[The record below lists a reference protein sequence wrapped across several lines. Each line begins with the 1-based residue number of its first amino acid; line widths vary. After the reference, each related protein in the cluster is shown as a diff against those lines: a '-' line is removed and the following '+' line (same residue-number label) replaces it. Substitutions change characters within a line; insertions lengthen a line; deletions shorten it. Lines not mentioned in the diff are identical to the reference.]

1 MARNPNRNQE
11 VSEKLG
17 FLCTVILKNVSQ
29 QERKKRKEKRRKKN
43 QRLKLLKINNYFK
56 KKVFKVSF
64 EGNNR

>member
-1 MARNPNRNQE
+1 MLVN
-11 VSEKLG
+11 K
-17 FLCTVILKNVSQ
+17 
-29 QERKKRKEKRRKKN
+29 KEKREKKKGEKKN